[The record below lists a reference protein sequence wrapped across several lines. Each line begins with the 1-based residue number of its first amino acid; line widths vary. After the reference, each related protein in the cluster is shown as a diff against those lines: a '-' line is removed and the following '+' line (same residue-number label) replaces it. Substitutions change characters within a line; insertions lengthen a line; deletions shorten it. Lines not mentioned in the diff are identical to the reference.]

1 MPVSS
6 FRVALLVLFTIELVG
21 GGATYRDTLILTNVG
36 GVAHRFARGTG
47 PAARAKPTLVAE
59 QTGCSPTR
67 HAGTVREWAR

>member
-36 GVAHRFARGTG
+36 GVWLIDSLEELDPPLERN
-47 PAARAKPTLVAE
+47 
-59 QTGCSPTR
+59 R
-67 HAGTVREWAR
+67 HW